1 MIDNRLN
8 MYFYGINME
17 LYFYLSAVVST
28 RNIILS
34 YQLNVFLRFHLTD
47 KTSDWWRVWTLNNGI
62 GSDIFR
68 ADLIWK
74 LKTRKTSDISDSKL
88 YVRFIISRQTINGCK
103 GIETLQV
110 LNWNR
115 RSGGTNG
122 GIDKSRAGSDSC
134 QVSHRQ
140 RAVSGLTSVSRE
152 PEVLRDAYDAV
163 LSDPDP

>member
-1 MIDNRLN
+1 
-8 MYFYGINME
+8 MYFCGINME
-17 LYFYLSAVVST
+17 SYFYLSAVVST

-34 YQLNVFLRFHLTD
+34 CQLDVFFRFHLTD
-47 KTSDWWRVWTLNNGI
+47 KTSDWWWRVSTFNNGF

-110 LNWNR
+110 LNWNG

-134 QVSHRQ
+134 QVGHRQ